1 MLDTLMPF
9 LACLFFVIG
18 AALLYD
24 GVSTSD
30 LTQTAKIIGGASFL
44 SLGLVSLW
52 IGVKNW
58 WKERTDY
65 KEYGKE

>member
-9 LACLFFVIG
+9 LAFLFFVIG

-58 WKERTDY
+58 WKGRTDY